1 MDVKKPDATERI
13 DGVSINERT
22 FEEIYL
28 SYFPRL
34 LRFAREYV
42 AVEEDAE
49 NIVQDVF
56 LTLWERRDELKIQVT
71 TSYLFVLIKN
81 RCIDHLRRMKHAV
94 IGKKR
99 MQEHFDYEQ
108 QMKLYSLEALDPV
121 LVADTDVERIIH
133 HAINSLPPKC
143 REVFVLHKI
152 DGKKYRDIAEE
163 MNISVSTVENHM
175 SIALRKLR
183 EQLKD
188 YMPVFLFLLYL

>member
-1 MDVKKPDATERI
+1 MDVKKPDAAGRI
-13 DGVSINERT
+13 DYISINEHT

-42 AVEEDAE
+42 AIEEDAE

-56 LTLWERRDELKIQVT
+56 LTLWERRDDLKIHVT
-71 TSYLFVLIKN
+71 TSYLFILIKN
-81 RCIDHLRRMKHAV
+81 RCIDHLRRMKHAE

-99 MQEHFDYEQ
+99 MQENFNCEQ

-121 LVADTDVERIIH
+121 LIADTDIERIIY
-133 HAINSLPPKC
+133 HAIDSLPPKC
-143 REVFVLHKI
+143 REVFILHKI
-152 DGKKYRDIAEE
+152 DGKKYRDIADE
-163 MNISVSTVENHM
+163 MNVSVSTVENQM

-188 YMPVFLFLLYL
+188 YVPVFLFLMYL